1 MGGLVTVY
9 GGSGF
14 IGRYIVRGL
23 AREGWRVRIA
33 VRRPNEA
40 GFLRTCGVVGQVEP
54 VLCNVRDDASVATAL
69 AGADAVV
76 NCVGILTERGR
87 NRFGPV
93 QGEAPGRIAR
103 AAAAA
108 GVGRL
113 VHLSAIGADR
123 DGPSRYAR
131 SKAEGEE
138 RLVAHFPAATI
149 LRPSIV
155 FGPEDR
161 FFNRFAAM
169 ARLTPVLP
177 VVGAGT
183 RFQPVHVGDVA
194 AAAVIAVRGGAEAGV
209 HELGGPE
216 VLTFRACLERML
228 AVIERRRLILGLPF
242 ALARVMAAPLE
253 LAQAVTLG
261 LVHNSVLT
269 RDQVANLAR
278 DCIVTPGRRGL
289 AGLGITP
296 TALDAVLPAYL
307 WPYRPSGQFAAIR
320 RSALGLHR

>member
-14 IGRYIVRGL
+14 IGRYVVRGL
-23 AREGWRVRIA
+23 AREGWRVRVA

-40 GFLRTCGVVGQVEP
+40 GFLRTCGAVGQVEP
-54 VLCNVRDDASVATAL
+54 VLCNVRDDASVALAL

-76 NCVGILTERGR
+76 NCVGILAERGR

-131 SKAEGEE
+131 TKAEGEE
-138 RLVAHFPAATI
+138 RLSAHFPAATI

-194 AAAVIAVRGGAEAGV
+194 AAAVKAVAGGAEAGV

-216 VLTFRACLERML
+216 VLTFRACMERML
-228 AVIERRRLILGLPF
+228 AVIERRRLILELPF
-242 ALARVMAAPLE
+242 ALAGVMAAPLD

-261 LVHNSVLT
+261 LFHNSVLT
-269 RDQVANLAR
+269 RDQVANLSR
-278 DCIVTPGRRGL
+278 DAIVTPGRRGL
-289 AGLGITP
+289 AELGITP
-296 TALDAVLPAYL
+296 TALDTVLPAYL
-307 WPYRPSGQFAAIR
+307 WPFRPTGQFAAIR
-320 RSALGLHR
+320 RSALGLRR